1 MPRRSRTAPSDDE
14 SSTPPTPSSPNAMNQ
29 GRLEIW
35 FEGHEDRIQTFFIE
49 INRKQII
56 LPKVIHMSWL
66 RAENFGNLEQH
77 LKAQKLKTFLELSS
91 KVYPDLVRCSMLT
104 SSLVMAFSNQVSK
117 VWRWKS
123 LGKHGRM

>member
-1 MPRRSRTAPSDDE
+1 
-14 SSTPPTPSSPNAMNQ
+14 MNQ

-35 FEGHEDRIQTFFIE
+35 FEGHKDKIQTFFIE

-56 LPKVIHMSWL
+56 LPKVIRMSWL

-77 LKAQKLKTFLELSS
+77 LKTKKLKTFLELSS
-91 KVYPDLVRCSMLT
+91 KVYPDFVKVFYANLK
-104 SSLVMAFSNQVSK
+104 FSNGILKSSSK

-123 LGKHGRM
+123 LCKHGRM